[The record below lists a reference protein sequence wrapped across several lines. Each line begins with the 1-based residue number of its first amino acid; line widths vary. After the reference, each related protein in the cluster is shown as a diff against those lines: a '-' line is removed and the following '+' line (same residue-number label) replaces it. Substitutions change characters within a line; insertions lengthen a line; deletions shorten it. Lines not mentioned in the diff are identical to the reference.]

1 MALPIKVVQFCKK
14 TGVNPAHLSD
24 AEINLLETLTPAEL
38 NALANIHTKGLA
50 MQPIARVG
58 SSGF

>member
-1 MALPIKVVQFCKK
+1 MAPSKVDQFCKK
-14 TGVNPAHLSD
+14 TGVDPTHLSD
-24 AEINLLETLTPAEL
+24 AEINLLNTLSPAEL
-38 NALANIHTKGLA
+38 NALANIHTRGLA